1 MAKDGLPANGVI
13 CGEFPAGRVPRKHQ
27 LELWRRVC
35 AGECDVIPL
44 TADWHFRDD
53 IKSWSLCDL
62 LITHQTMSATRYE
75 HTKDHAGRS
84 GDAWVLLCY
93 LRSGSISTVLDDRT
107 HARLEPG
114 TVCVMDWS
122 VPHVSVASDYELVT
136 VALPRS
142 HVTAAEL
149 MGRRTPAITWAP
161 GSAQGRVVGNA
172 IEHLIEQL
180 PELGGDEAAA
190 LAAGFTG
197 LVGGLLLAEAEL
209 LRNRYAETSRA
220 DAMKQF
226 VNEHLRDASL
236 GVQTL
241 CERFHCSRAT
251 VYRLF
256 EDEGG
261 VASYIQRQ
269 RLHACMRELTR
280 IQNPPKGVLE
290 QVASAWG
297 FTNPHRFSRLFRAQ
311 FDLSPQEALR
321 AQAPRA
327 DKQPE
332 LRSGKDY
339 WQYAELLNGWIAS
352 RRPR

>member
-1 MAKDGLPANGVI
+1 MAKDGVPASGVVY
-13 CGEFPAGRVPRKHQ
+13 GEFPADEIPRKHQ

-44 TADWHFRDD
+44 TTEWAFRED
-53 IKSWSLCDL
+53 IRSWSLCDI
-62 LITHQTMSATRYE
+62 LITRQSLRATRYE
-75 HTKDHAGRS
+75 RTRKH
-84 GDAWVLLCY
+84 VE
-93 LRSGSISTVLDDRT
+93 GSSADWIIVWYILDGTLSTVLDDRT
-107 HARLEPG
+107 HVCLEPG
-114 TVCVMDWS
+114 TVCVMDWG
-122 VPHVSVASDYELVT
+122 VPHVSVASDYALVT
-136 VALPRS
+136 IALPRS
-142 HVTAAEL
+142 QVKASEL
-149 MGRRTPAITWAP
+149 MGERSPAVTWAP
-161 GSAQGRVVGNA
+161 GSAQGQLVANA
-172 IEHLIEQL
+172 IDQL
-180 PELGGDEAAA
+180 LTQLNQVDGEEAAA

-197 LVGGLLLAEAEL
+197 LVGGMLLAEAEL

-220 DAMKQF
+220 NTMKAF

-311 FDLSPQEALR
+311 FNLSPQEALR

-332 LRSGKDY
+332 LRSGQDY
-339 WQYAELLNGWIAS
+339 WQYAKLLNQWIAS
-352 RRPR
+352 RRTR

>member
-1 MAKDGLPANGVI
+1 MAKDGLPANGVM
-13 CGEFPAGRVPRKHQ
+13 GGFFPARRIPRKHH

-35 AGECDVIPL
+35 AGEFDVIPL
-44 TADWHFRDD
+44 TADWHFKADVH
-53 IKSWSLCDL
+53 SWSMSELF
-62 LITHQTMSATRYE
+62 ITRQSMTATRYE
-75 HTKDHAGRS
+75 RAEQHIGRS
-84 GDAWVLLCY
+84 GGAWLVVSFQV
-93 LRSGSISTVLDDRT
+93 RGSISIAFDERAHV
-107 HARLEPG
+107 RLEPG
-114 TVCVMDWS
+114 SIS
-122 VPHVSVASDYELVT
+122 VLEWGVPFVSVASDYEAVT
-136 VALPRS
+136 VAVPRS
-142 HVTAAEL
+142 EITAAEL
-149 MGRRTPAITWAP
+149 MGRRTPAVCWAP
-161 GSAQGRVVGNA
+161 GSAQAGLVGNA
-172 IEHLIEQL
+172 IDHLLEQL
-180 PELGGDEAAA
+180 NAVDGESAAA

-197 LVGGLLLAEAEL
+197 LVGGLLTAEADL
-209 LRNRYAETSRA
+209 LRNRYAQTSRA
-220 DAMKQF
+220 DAMKRF
-226 VNEHLRDASL
+226 VNEHLRDPGL

-256 EDEGG
+256 EDQGG

-311 FDLSPQEALR
+311 FNLSPQEALR

-332 LRSGKDY
+332 LRSGQDY
-339 WQYAELLNGWIAS
+339 WQYADLVNDWMAS
-352 RRPR
+352 RRTR